1 MFNVTSYNRLLKPGI
16 VFCFGFILVFTLNLS
31 IAEDIRDPMKPPEFA
46 LQKFRLAKLKKTNQ
60 PAKAKSNVSR
70 RVAKPL
76 LLTSILIG
84 QNRKVAIINDK
95 MLVVGDRIGK
105 AKLVRVNKDSV
116 QLVKNGKRIE
126 LKLNNE
132 LTAIRKNAGESK
144 L

>member
-1 MFNVTSYNRLLKPGI
+1 MAITDGTLNLGKTLCIGV
-16 VFCFGFILVFTLNLS
+16 ILVFAVSTSAALDVN
-31 IAEDIRDPMKPPEFA
+31 DPMKPPEFA
-46 LQKFRLAKLKKTNQ
+46 LQKFRLAKLKNSNQ
-60 PAKAKSNVSR
+60 LAKSKATTAKPTV
-70 RVAKPL
+70 KPL

-105 AKLVRVNKDSV
+105 AKLVKVTRDGV
-116 QLVKNGKRIE
+116 QLLKNGKRIE

-132 LTAIRKNAGESK
+132 ITAIRKNADESK